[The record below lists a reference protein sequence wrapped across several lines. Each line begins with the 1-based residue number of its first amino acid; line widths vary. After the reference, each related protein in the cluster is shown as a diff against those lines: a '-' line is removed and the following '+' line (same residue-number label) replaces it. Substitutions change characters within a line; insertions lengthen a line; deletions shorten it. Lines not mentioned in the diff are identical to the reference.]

1 MTLTKLL
8 QGCHGAASRGSPAL
22 CYQTDGPQAS
32 HVQLGRDR
40 QGQSGRP
47 GKKSF
52 SSVNSTQEDRAARL
66 YSKLWLSRKESSER
80 LRGLLMAV
88 TRYSE

>member
-1 MTLTKLL
+1 M
-8 QGCHGAASRGSPAL
+8 
-22 CYQTDGPQAS
+22 
-32 HVQLGRDR
+32 
-40 QGQSGRP
+40 
-47 GKKSF
+47 
-52 SSVNSTQEDRAARL
+52 NSTQEERAARL